1 MTNRTPF
8 KSVQRR
14 AIYVEV
20 ADQIRT
26 AILERSLT
34 SGERLP
40 PERELAEQFGV
51 SRATVREALRY
62 LEAQG
67 LLAAHGR
74 TSPKQ
79 AAKAEAQIGRF
90 CEALT
95 NVVQLQDVSLSDL
108 NELRFAIE
116 TAALTRAAAAPVAA
130 QLDEARAAVALM
142 AREDVS
148 PAEFYEADVRLH
160 IALVAASGNRA
171 LHLVMLAVKSSI
183 RSRIDEAVATRSFET
198 LRPKLVAEHRALLR
212 AVERGNAKSAVA
224 LLREHLS
231 FYAT

>member
-1 MTNRTPF
+1 MTNTVTF
-8 KSVQRR
+8 KNVKRR

-26 AILERSLT
+26 AILERSLA

-40 PERELAEQFGV
+40 PERELADQFGV

-79 AAKAEAQIGRF
+79 AANSEAQISRL
-90 CEALT
+90 CEALA

-116 TAALTRAAAAPVAA
+116 SAALTRAAVAPVAA
-130 QLDEARAAVALM
+130 HMDEARAALAVMSGA
-142 AREDVS
+142 DVS

-160 IALVAASGNRA
+160 IALVAASGNQA
-171 LHLVMLAVKSSI
+171 LRLVLLAVANSI
-183 RSRIDEAVATRSFET
+183 RSRIDEAVSARSFAK
-198 LRPKLVAEHRALLR
+198 LRPKLVAEHRALVR

-224 LLREHLS
+224 LLRAHLS
-231 FYAT
+231 FYAS

>member
-1 MTNRTPF
+1 MANTVSFQSIKRA
-8 KSVQRR
+8 

-20 ADQIRT
+20 ADQIRS
-26 AILERSLT
+26 AILDRSLS

-40 PERELAEQFGV
+40 PERELAQQFGV
-51 SRATVREALRY
+51 SRATVREALRH

-79 AAKAEAQIGRF
+79 TANPEQQIARF
-90 CEALT
+90 CEALA

-108 NELRFAIE
+108 VELRLAVE
-116 TAALTRAAAAPVAA
+116 SAALTRAAAAPVSAH
-130 QLDEARAAVALM
+130 LDEARAAIETM
-142 AREDVS
+142 ANAQVS
-148 PAEFYEADVRLH
+148 AAEFHEADVRLH
-160 IALVAASGNRA
+160 VALVAASGNRA
-171 LHLVMLAVKSSI
+171 LQLVMLAVKESI
-183 RSRIDEAVATRSFET
+183 RFGIDEALRARSFAK
-198 LRPKLVAEHRALLR
+198 LRPKLVEEHRSLLR

-224 LLREHLS
+224 LLQSHLS